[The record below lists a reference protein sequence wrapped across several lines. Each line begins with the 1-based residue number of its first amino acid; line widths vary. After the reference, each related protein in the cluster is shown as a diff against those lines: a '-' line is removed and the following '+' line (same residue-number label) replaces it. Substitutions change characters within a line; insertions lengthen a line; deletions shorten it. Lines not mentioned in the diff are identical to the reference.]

1 MNLSVRKARMGD
13 IRAIHAL
20 LMTSSADGLLL
31 PRSLTDLY
39 GHLRDFFVV
48 EGDGATVGCGALSI
62 IWENMAEVRSL
73 AVAAHAR
80 RKGCGRLIV
89 EACIAEARELDIH
102 RLFALTYQLPFFNAL
117 GFSIVEKEVLPQ
129 KVWVDCVNC
138 PKFPDCDETAVLL
151 EIYPASRDVAV
162 PEGAFYM
169 RITNLKPLISEEAI
183 QTRVKEMAGEISTL
197 YKDEP
202 LVVVCVLKGASFFY
216 IDLCRCMNCAIDM
229 DFIAVSSYGAS
240 AQSTGVVRLIKDLDN
255 NITGRHVVIVED
267 IIDSGLTMQYLR
279 QLFGARNPA
288 SITTISFLDKASR
301 HPESYKTDMCGFEIP
316 DEFVVGYGLDYANYY
331 RNLPYI
337 GILKPE
343 CYK

>member
-1 MNLSVRKARMGD
+1 MRKRSAAFSIDLVCVRGTRRFPDAVFPACLAGRINGGYPLSVRKARMGD

-151 EIYPASRDVAV
+151 EI
-162 PEGAFYM
+162 
-169 RITNLKPLISEEAI
+169 
-183 QTRVKEMAGEISTL
+183 
-197 YKDEP
+197 
-202 LVVVCVLKGASFFY
+202 
-216 IDLCRCMNCAIDM
+216 
-229 DFIAVSSYGAS
+229 
-240 AQSTGVVRLIKDLDN
+240 
-255 NITGRHVVIVED
+255 
-267 IIDSGLTMQYLR
+267 
-279 QLFGARNPA
+279 
-288 SITTISFLDKASR
+288 
-301 HPESYKTDMCGFEIP
+301 
-316 DEFVVGYGLDYANYY
+316 
-331 RNLPYI
+331 
-337 GILKPE
+337 
-343 CYK
+343 

>member
-1 MNLSVRKARMGD
+1 MLIRTPEQDIERVLFTEKAIAARVEQLGADLTAKLGD
-13 IRAIHAL
+13 KR
-20 LMTSSADGLLL
+20 
-31 PRSLTDLY
+31 P
-39 GHLRDFFVV
+39 
-48 EGDGATVGCGALSI
+48 
-62 IWENMAEVRSL
+62 
-73 AVAAHAR
+73 
-80 RKGCGRLIV
+80 
-89 EACIAEARELDIH
+89 
-102 RLFALTYQLPFFNAL
+102 
-117 GFSIVEKEVLPQ
+117 VL
-129 KVWVDCVNC
+129 
-138 PKFPDCDETAVLL
+138 
-151 EIYPASRDVAV
+151 
-162 PEGAFYM
+162 
-169 RITNLKPLISEEAI
+169 
-183 QTRVKEMAGEISTL
+183 
-197 YKDEP
+197 
-202 LVVVCVLKGASFFY
+202 VCVLKGASFFY

-288 SITTISFLDKASR
+288 S
-301 HPESYKTDMCGFEIP
+301 GFEIP

>member
-138 PKFPDCDETAVLL
+138 PNSRTATKRRSCWKSN
-151 EIYPASRDVAV
+151 PPRGTWPS
-162 PEGAFYM
+162 P
-169 RITNLKPLISEEAI
+169 
-183 QTRVKEMAGEISTL
+183 KEPFT
-197 YKDEP
+197 
-202 LVVVCVLKGASFFY
+202 CVL
-216 IDLCRCMNCAIDM
+216 R
-229 DFIAVSSYGAS
+229 
-240 AQSTGVVRLIKDLDN
+240 
-255 NITGRHVVIVED
+255 
-267 IIDSGLTMQYLR
+267 
-279 QLFGARNPA
+279 
-288 SITTISFLDKASR
+288 IS
-301 HPESYKTDMCGFEIP
+301 
-316 DEFVVGYGLDYANYY
+316 
-331 RNLPYI
+331 NL
-337 GILKPE
+337 
-343 CYK
+343 